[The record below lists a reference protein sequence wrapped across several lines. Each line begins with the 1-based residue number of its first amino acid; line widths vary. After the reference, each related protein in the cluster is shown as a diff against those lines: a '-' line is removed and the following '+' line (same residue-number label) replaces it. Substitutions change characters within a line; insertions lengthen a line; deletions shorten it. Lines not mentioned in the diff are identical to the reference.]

1 MKRVWTLLEGLLYP
15 PKWVLLTLPPIVFT
29 ALTYVLL
36 KGKNSMPTYYTII
49 LAIVNLVKF

>member
-1 MKRVWTLLEGLLYP
+1 MAVLDKLLHP

>member
-1 MKRVWTLLEGLLYP
+1 MKNALAVLDKLLHP

-29 ALTYVLL
+29 ALTHVLL